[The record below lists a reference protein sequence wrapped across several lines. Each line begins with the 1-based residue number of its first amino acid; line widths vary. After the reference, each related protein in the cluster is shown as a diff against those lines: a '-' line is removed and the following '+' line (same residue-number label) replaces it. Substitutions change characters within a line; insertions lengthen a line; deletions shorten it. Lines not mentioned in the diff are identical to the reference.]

1 MHSVIVTIHN
11 GARRIPSGEIL
22 LEKVLDGIIN
32 NTVGEYEVL
41 CMLDGCT
48 DDSDKVVD
56 KYLDKANV
64 RPIVLPDI
72 FELKTNN
79 AAFKESKGEY
89 VIVVQDDQV
98 ISEHGWNQRMQKPF
112 DAFDDVFAV
121 TARCAHNWVINP
133 NSFYLNNPSAPIHGW
148 CDIFEHVDHASDAH
162 GLPRD
167 VFAVR
172 SSCNRG
178 PLMIN
183 LEDLERVGYLDE
195 AFAPCDMDDHD
206 LMYRAYIELGKVC
219 GAYRI
224 DMESNVSWSG
234 ARVGGDLPMWAY
246 ESQHKNSRIFYQR
259 YAHILDARRVID
271 NRILN

>member
-1 MHSVIVTIHN
+1 MHSIIVTIHN

-72 FELKTNN
+72 FELRTNN

-121 TARCAHNWVINP
+121 TARCAHNWVINT
-133 NSFYLNNPSAPIHGW
+133 NSYYLNNPSAPIHGW

-162 GLPRD
+162 ELSRD

-183 LEDLERVGYLDE
+183 LEDLKRVGYLDE

-224 DMESNVSWSG
+224 GMESNVSWSG

>member
-64 RPIVLPDI
+64 RPIILPDI
-72 FELKTNN
+72 FELRTNN

-98 ISEHGWNQRMQKPF
+98 ISEHGWNKRMQKPF

-121 TARCAHNWVINP
+121 TARCAHNWVINT
-133 NSFYLNNPSAPIHGW
+133 NSYYLNNPSAPIHGW

-162 GLPRD
+162 ELSRD

>member
-64 RPIVLPDI
+64 RPIILPDI
-72 FELKTNN
+72 FELRTNN

-121 TARCAHNWVINP
+121 TARCAHNWVINT
-133 NSFYLNNPSAPIHGW
+133 NSYYLNNPSAPIHGW

-162 GLPRD
+162 ELSRD
-167 VFAVR
+167 IFAVR

-183 LEDLERVGYLDE
+183 LEDLKRVGYLDE

-246 ESQHKNSRIFYQR
+246 ESQHKNSRIFYKR

>member
-72 FELKTNN
+72 FELRTNN

-98 ISEHGWNQRMQKPF
+98 ISEHGWNKRMQKPF
-112 DAFDDVFAV
+112 DEFDDVFAV
-121 TARCAHNWVINP
+121 TARCAHNWVINT
-133 NSFYLNNPSAPIHGW
+133 NSYYLNNPSAPIHGW

-162 GLPRD
+162 ELSRD

>member
-72 FELKTNN
+72 FELRTNN

-98 ISEHGWNQRMQKPF
+98 ISEHGWNKRMQKPF

-121 TARCAHNWVINP
+121 TARCAHNWVINT
-133 NSFYLNNPSAPIHGW
+133 NSYYLNNPSAPIHGW

-162 GLPRD
+162 GLSRD

-195 AFAPCDMDDHD
+195 SFAPCDMDDHD

-224 DMESNVSWSG
+224 GMESNVSWSG

-259 YAHILDARRVID
+259 YMY
-271 NRILN
+271 

>member
-11 GARRIPSGEIL
+11 GARRIPGGIL
-22 LEKVLDGIIN
+22 LEKVLDGIVN

-48 DDSDKVVD
+48 DDSDVIVN
-56 KYLDKANV
+56 KYLDKAHV

-79 AAFKESKGEY
+79 AAFKISKGEY
-89 VIVVQDDQV
+89 VIVVQDDQI

-112 DAFDDVFAV
+112 DSFSDVFAV
-121 TARCAHNWVINP
+121 TARTAHNWVINP
-133 NSFYLNNPSAPIHGW
+133 HSKHLNNPEVPQITGW
-148 CDIFEHVDHASDAH
+148 CDIFEHVDHASPDH
-162 GLPRD
+162 GLSRD

-178 PLMIN
+178 PLMMN
-183 LEDLERVGYLDE
+183 LDDLRRLDYLDE
-195 AFAPCDMDDHD
+195 KFAPCDMDDHD
-206 LMYRAYIELGKVC
+206 LMFRAFLQLDKVC

-224 DMESNVSWSG
+224 GMESNVAWSG
-234 ARVGGDLPMWAY
+234 ARVTGDLPIWAY
-246 ESQHKNSRIFYQR
+246 KSQHKNSRIFYER
-259 YAHILDARRVID
+259 YHDILEDRRIVD
-271 NRILN
+271 NRILK

>member
-72 FELKTNN
+72 FELRTNN

-98 ISEHGWNQRMQKPF
+98 ISEHGWNKRMQKPF

-121 TARCAHNWVINP
+121 TARCAHNWVINT
-133 NSFYLNNPSAPIHGW
+133 NSYYLNNPSAPIHGW

-162 GLPRD
+162 ELSRD

>member
-64 RPIVLPDI
+64 RPIILPDI
-72 FELKTNN
+72 FELRTNN

-98 ISEHGWNQRMQKPF
+98 ISAHGWNKRMQKPF
-112 DAFDDVFAV
+112 DEFDDVFAV
-121 TARCAHNWVINP
+121 TARCAHNWVINT
-133 NSFYLNNPSAPIHGW
+133 NSYYLNQPKAPIHGW
-148 CDIFEHVDHASDAH
+148 CDIFEHVDHASSDH
-162 GLPRD
+162 GLSRD
-167 VFAVR
+167 VFALQ

-183 LEDLERVGYLDE
+183 LEDLKRVNYLDDE
-195 AFAPCDMDDHD
+195 FAPCDMDDHD
-206 LMYRAYIELGKVC
+206 LMYRAYFELGKVC
-219 GAYRI
+219 GAYVI
-224 DMESNVSWSG
+224 GMESNGAWRG

-246 ESQHKNSRIFYQR
+246 ESQHKNSRKFYQR
-259 YAHILDARRVID
+259 YAHVLDTRRIID

>member
-1 MHSVIVTIHN
+1 
-11 GARRIPSGEIL
+11 
-22 LEKVLDGIIN
+22 
-32 NTVGEYEVL
+32 
-41 CMLDGCT
+41 
-48 DDSDKVVD
+48 
-56 KYLDKANV
+56 
-64 RPIVLPDI
+64 
-72 FELKTNN
+72 
-79 AAFKESKGEY
+79 
-89 VIVVQDDQV
+89 
-98 ISEHGWNQRMQKPF
+98 MQKPF

-121 TARCAHNWVINP
+121 TARCAHNWVINT
-133 NSFYLNNPSAPIHGW
+133 NSYYLNNPSAPIHGW

-162 GLPRD
+162 ELSRD
-167 VFAVR
+167 IFAVR

>member
-72 FELKTNN
+72 FELRTNN

-121 TARCAHNWVINP
+121 TARCAHNWVINT
-133 NSFYLNNPSAPIHGW
+133 NSYYLNNPSAPIHGW

-162 GLPRD
+162 ELSRD

-183 LEDLERVGYLDE
+183 LEDLKRVGYLDE

>member
-64 RPIVLPDI
+64 RPIILPDI
-72 FELKTNN
+72 FELRTNN

-121 TARCAHNWVINP
+121 TARCAHNWVINT
-133 NSFYLNNPSAPIHGW
+133 NSYYLNNPSAPIHGW

-162 GLPRD
+162 ELSRD

-183 LEDLERVGYLDE
+183 LEDLKRVGYLDE

>member
-1 MHSVIVTIHN
+1 MHSIIVTIHN

-32 NTVGEYEVL
+32 NTVGEYEGL

-72 FELKTNN
+72 FELRTNN

-121 TARCAHNWVINP
+121 TARCAHNWVINT
-133 NSFYLNNPSAPIHGW
+133 NSYYLNNPSAPIHGW

-162 GLPRD
+162 ELSRD
-167 VFAVR
+167 GFAVR

-224 DMESNVSWSG
+224 GMESNVSWSG

>member
-72 FELKTNN
+72 FELRTNN

-112 DAFDDVFAV
+112 DEFDDVFAV

-133 NSFYLNNPSAPIHGW
+133 NSFYLDNPTAPINGW

-162 GLPRD
+162 ELSRD
-167 VFAVR
+167 IFAVR

-224 DMESNVSWSG
+224 GMESNVSWSG

>member
-1 MHSVIVTIHN
+1 MHSIIVTIHN

-64 RPIVLPDI
+64 RPIILPDI
-72 FELKTNN
+72 FELRTNN

-121 TARCAHNWVINP
+121 TARCAHNWVINT
-133 NSFYLNNPSAPIHGW
+133 NSYYLNNPSAPIHGW

-162 GLPRD
+162 ELSRD

-224 DMESNVSWSG
+224 GMESNVSWSG

>member
-72 FELKTNN
+72 FELRTNN

-98 ISEHGWNQRMQKPF
+98 ISEHGWNKRMQKPF

-121 TARCAHNWVINP
+121 TARCAHNWVINAH
-133 NSFYLNNPSAPIHGW
+133 SYHLNNPSAPIHGW

-162 GLPRD
+162 ELSRD

-224 DMESNVSWSG
+224 GMESNVAWSG
-234 ARVGGDLPMWAY
+234 ARVGGQLPMWAY
-246 ESQHKNSRIFYQR
+246 ESQHKNSRTFWN
-259 YAHILDARRVID
+259 LS
-271 NRILN
+271 

>member
-22 LEKVLDGIIN
+22 LEKVLDGIID

-48 DDSDKVVD
+48 DNSDKVVD

-72 FELKTNN
+72 FELRTNN

-98 ISEHGWNQRMQKPF
+98 ISEHGWNKRMQKPF
-112 DAFDDVFAV
+112 DEFDDVFAV
-121 TARCAHNWVINP
+121 TARCAHNWVINT
-133 NSFYLNNPSAPIHGW
+133 NSYYLNNPSAPIHGW

-162 GLPRD
+162 ELSRD

-195 AFAPCDMDDHD
+195 SFAPCDMDDHD

-259 YAHILDARRVID
+259 YAHILDVRRVID

>member
-72 FELKTNN
+72 FELRTNN

-121 TARCAHNWVINP
+121 TARCAHNWVINT
-133 NSFYLNNPSAPIHGW
+133 NSYYLNNPSAPIHGW

-162 GLPRD
+162 ELSRD

-195 AFAPCDMDDHD
+195 SFAPCDMDDHD

-246 ESQHKNSRIFYQR
+246 ESQHKNSRTFYQR
-259 YAHILDARRVID
+259 YAHILDSRRVID

>member
-72 FELKTNN
+72 FELRTNN

-98 ISEHGWNQRMQKPF
+98 ISEHGWNKRMQKPF

-121 TARCAHNWVINP
+121 TARCAHNWVINT
-133 NSFYLNNPSAPIHGW
+133 NSYYLNNPSAPIHGW

-162 GLPRD
+162 ELSRD

-259 YAHILDARRVID
+259 YAHILDSRRVID

>member
-72 FELKTNN
+72 FELRTNN

-121 TARCAHNWVINP
+121 TARCAHNWVINA
-133 NSFYLNNPSAPIHGW
+133 NSYYLNNPSAPIHGW

-162 GLPRD
+162 ELSRD

>member
-72 FELKTNN
+72 FELRTNN

-121 TARCAHNWVINP
+121 TARCAHNWVINT
-133 NSFYLNNPSAPIHGW
+133 NSYYLNNPSAPIHGW

-162 GLPRD
+162 ELSRD

>member
-72 FELKTNN
+72 FELRTNN

-121 TARCAHNWVINP
+121 TARCAHNWVINT
-133 NSFYLNNPSAPIHGW
+133 NSYYLNNPSAPIHGW

-162 GLPRD
+162 ELSRD

-224 DMESNVSWSG
+224 GMESNVSWSG

>member
-64 RPIVLPDI
+64 RPIILPDI
-72 FELKTNN
+72 FELRTNN

-121 TARCAHNWVINP
+121 TARCAHNWVINT
-133 NSFYLNNPSAPIHGW
+133 NSYYLNNPSAPIHGW

-162 GLPRD
+162 ELSRD
-167 VFAVR
+167 IFAVR

>member
-64 RPIVLPDI
+64 RPIVLPDV

-98 ISEHGWNQRMQKPF
+98 VSEHGWNQRMQKPF
-112 DAFDDVFAV
+112 DEFDDVFAV
-121 TARCAHNWVINP
+121 TARCAHNWVINA
-133 NSFYLNNPSAPIHGW
+133 NSYHLNNPNAPVNGW
-148 CDIFEHVDHASDAH
+148 CDIFEHVDHASPDH
-162 GLPRD
+162 GLSRD

-195 AFAPCDMDDHD
+195 SFAPCDMDDHD

-259 YAHILDARRVID
+259 YAHILDSRRVID

>member
-72 FELKTNN
+72 FELRTNN

-98 ISEHGWNQRMQKPF
+98 ISEHGWNKRMQKPF
-112 DAFDDVFAV
+112 DEFDDVFAV
-121 TARCAHNWVINP
+121 TARCAHNWVINT
-133 NSFYLNNPSAPIHGW
+133 NSYYLNNPSAPIHGW

-162 GLPRD
+162 ELSRD

-259 YAHILDARRVID
+259 YAHILDVRRVID

>member
-72 FELKTNN
+72 FELRTNN

-98 ISEHGWNQRMQKPF
+98 ISEHGWNKRMQKPF
-112 DAFDDVFAV
+112 DEFDDVFAV
-121 TARCAHNWVINP
+121 TARCAHNWVINT
-133 NSFYLNNPSAPIHGW
+133 NSYYLNNPSAPIHGW

-162 GLPRD
+162 ELSRD

-195 AFAPCDMDDHD
+195 SFAPCDMDDHD

-246 ESQHKNSRIFYQR
+246 ESQHKNSRTFYQR
-259 YAHILDARRVID
+259 YAHILDSRRVID
-271 NRILN
+271 NPILN

>member
-1 MHSVIVTIHN
+1 MHSIIVTIHN

-64 RPIVLPDI
+64 RPIILPDI
-72 FELKTNN
+72 FELRTNN

-121 TARCAHNWVINP
+121 TARCAHNWVINT
-133 NSFYLNNPSAPIHGW
+133 NSYYLNNPSAPIHGW

-162 GLPRD
+162 ELSRD
-167 VFAVR
+167 IFAVR

-224 DMESNVSWSG
+224 GMESNVSWSG

>member
-72 FELKTNN
+72 FELRTNN

-121 TARCAHNWVINP
+121 TARCAHNWVINT
-133 NSFYLNNPSAPIHGW
+133 NSYYLNNPSAPIHGW

-162 GLPRD
+162 ELSRD

-224 DMESNVSWSG
+224 GMESNASWSG